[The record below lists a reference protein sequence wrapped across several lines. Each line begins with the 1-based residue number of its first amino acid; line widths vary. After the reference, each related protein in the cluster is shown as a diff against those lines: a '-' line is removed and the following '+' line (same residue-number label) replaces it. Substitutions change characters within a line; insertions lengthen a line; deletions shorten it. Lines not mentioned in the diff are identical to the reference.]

1 MQRLLSL
8 MRKANNDYHLI
19 EDGDKIAIGIS
30 GGKDSIAL
38 LAVLNAYRRFSPEKF
53 DIVAI
58 NIDMGFEET
67 DCDEVARLK
76 AYAEEIGVPL
86 IIEKTDIAKIIFEE
100 RKEESPCSLCSKM
113 RRGAL
118 NTVAIKNG
126 CNKIALGHH
135 SDDIIET
142 FFLSFIYEGRLSTF
156 MPKSYMDR
164 TGITLIRPLI
174 YVEEKQIIAFQNK
187 YSLPIVHN
195 PCPQDKHTKRQ
206 DMKELID
213 KIDKDFGHSKVRM
226 LRAIFHPERNNLFDK
241 SLK

>member
-67 DCDEVARLK
+67 DRDEVARLK

-226 LRAIFHPERNNLFDK
+226 LRAIFHPERNNLFDN

>member
-67 DCDEVARLK
+67 DRDEVARLK
-76 AYAEEIGVPL
+76 VYAEEIGVPL

>member
-8 MRKANNDYHLI
+8 MRKANNDYRLI
-19 EDGDKIAIGIS
+19 ENGDKIAVGIS

-38 LAVLNAYRRFSPEKF
+38 LAVLNAYKRFSPEKF
-53 DIVAI
+53 DLIAI
-58 NIDMGFEET
+58 NIDMGFEDT
-67 DCDEVARLK
+67 DKSEVESLK
-76 AYAEEIGVPL
+76 KYTEEIGVPL

-100 RKEESPCSLCSKM
+100 RKESSPCSLCSKM

-126 CNKIALGHH
+126 FNKIALGHH
-135 SDDIIET
+135 SDDILET
-142 FFLSFIYEGRLSTF
+142 FFLSFLYEGRLSTF

-164 TGITLIRPLI
+164 TGITLIRPFI
-174 YVEEKQIIAFQNK
+174 YVEEKQIIALQRK
-187 YSLPIVHN
+187 YSLPIVNN

-206 DMKELID
+206 EVKELIQ
-213 KIDKDFGHSKVRM
+213 KLDKDFGRSKVRM
-226 LRAIFHPERNNLFDK
+226 MTAIFHPERNNLFDK

>member
-67 DCDEVARLK
+67 ARDEVARLK

>member
-1 MQRLLSL
+1 
-8 MRKANNDYHLI
+8 
-19 EDGDKIAIGIS
+19 
-30 GGKDSIAL
+30 
-38 LAVLNAYRRFSPEKF
+38 
-53 DIVAI
+53 
-58 NIDMGFEET
+58 
-67 DCDEVARLK
+67 
-76 AYAEEIGVPL
+76 
-86 IIEKTDIAKIIFEE
+86 
-100 RKEESPCSLCSKM
+100 
-113 RRGAL
+113 
-118 NTVAIKNG
+118 
-126 CNKIALGHH
+126 
-135 SDDIIET
+135 
-142 FFLSFIYEGRLSTF
+142 

>member
-67 DCDEVARLK
+67 DRDEVARLK

-174 YVEEKQIIAFQNK
+174 YVEEKQIIK
-187 YSLPIVHN
+187 
-195 PCPQDKHTKRQ
+195 K
-206 DMKELID
+206 
-213 KIDKDFGHSKVRM
+213 
-226 LRAIFHPERNNLFDK
+226 
-241 SLK
+241 

>member
-58 NIDMGFEET
+58 NIDMGFKET
-67 DCDEVARLK
+67 DRDEVARLK